1 VDGRLSADFVEWH
14 MGFPAGWTDI
24 LTRNER
30 LKALGNA
37 VVPQCAELIGRWALE
52 LVGREVAA

>member
-1 VDGRLSADFVEWH
+1 

-24 LTRNER
+24 LSRNER

-37 VVPQCAELIGRWALE
+37 VVPQCADVIGRWALQ
-52 LVGREVAA
+52 LVDREQAA